1 MIFFAFLFISFVQAT
16 TLQIVGDV
24 LLGTDYPTGSFTH
37 PSQVQLKSVKSLVQ
51 GADLLVGNYE
61 GTFCQ
66 SKITPKKCENNK
78 NCYAF
83 KLPPKEAVVLK
94 NLGFD
99 YLSHANNHAYDF
111 EGPCLASTL
120 ATFQAHGILTSGL
133 KDTYSRFVV
142 SGVRITIISF
152 HSSQHF
158 NSTLDLSLVK
168 DRIAPHRNTSDF
180 ILVYFHGGAEGKRA
194 VMVPEGIEFFF
205 GENRGDV
212 RSFAHQAIDAGAD
225 IVVGSGPHVIR
236 GSEIYKGKLIAY
248 SLGDFI
254 FPVARDAESFEP
266 YGISLQVEIGTSK
279 ELNYR
284 WVSFKRDAKGWP
296 VFDPKNEGRSL
307 VESRSLFASL
317 LKSL

>member
-1 MIFFAFLFISFVQAT
+1 MIFFTLLFISFAQAA

-24 LLGTDYPTGSFTH
+24 LLGTDYPTGSYTH
-37 PSQVQLKSVKSLVQ
+37 PSQAQLKSVKSMVH
-51 GADLLVGNYE
+51 GADLLLGNYE

-66 SKITPKKCENNK
+66 SKITPKKCENHK

-83 KLPPKEAVVLK
+83 KLPPNEAVVLK

-111 EGPCLASTL
+111 EELCLASTL
-120 ATFQAHGILTSGL
+120 AAFHSQGILTSGL

-142 SGVRITIISF
+142 SGIRITIISF

-158 NSTLDLSLVK
+158 NSTLDLARVK
-168 DRIAPHRNTSDF
+168 ERIEPHRETSDF
-180 ILVYFHGGAEGKRA
+180 IVVYFHGGAEGKSA
-194 VMVPEGIEFFF
+194 VQVPEGNEFFL

-212 RSFAHQAIDAGAD
+212 RSFAHQAIDSGANL
-225 IVVGSGPHVIR
+225 VVGSGPHVIR
-236 GSEIYKGKLIAY
+236 GSETYKGKLIAY

-254 FPVARDAESFEP
+254 FPVARDTESFEP
-266 YGISLQVEIGTSK
+266 YGISLQVEIGTNK
-279 ELNYR
+279 EINYR

-296 VFDPKNEGRSL
+296 VFDPKNVGRSL
-307 VESRSLFASL
+307 VESRSLFTNL
-317 LKSL
+317 FK